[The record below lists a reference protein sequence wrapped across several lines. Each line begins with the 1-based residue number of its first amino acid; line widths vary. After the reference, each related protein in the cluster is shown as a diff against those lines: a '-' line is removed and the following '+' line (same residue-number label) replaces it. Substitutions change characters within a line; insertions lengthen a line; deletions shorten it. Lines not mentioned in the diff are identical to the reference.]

1 MHVLFCS
8 FKLLPEKIDILTAAV
23 MLKVNVCAGP
33 AKLNSARPGSTDDS
47 AGMTN
52 SESWSGNFSSPT
64 AMPERPV
71 VAGKSRVK
79 GYGKVGP

>member
-1 MHVLFCS
+1 MVSQLS
-8 FKLLPEKIDILTAAV
+8 GTGDKLLLTAAV
-23 MLKVNVCAGP
+23 ILSVNACVGSVN
-33 AKLNSARPGSTDDS
+33 LYSARPGSIDDS
-47 AGMTN
+47 AGTTN
-52 SESWSGNFSSPT
+52 SESWSGNFSSST

>member
-1 MHVLFCS
+1 
-8 FKLLPEKIDILTAAV
+8 
-23 MLKVNVCAGP
+23 MLNVNVCVGS
-33 AKLNSARPGSTDDS
+33 AKLYSARPGSIDDS

-52 SESWSGNFSSPT
+52 SESWSGKFSSPT
-64 AMPERPV
+64 VMPERPV